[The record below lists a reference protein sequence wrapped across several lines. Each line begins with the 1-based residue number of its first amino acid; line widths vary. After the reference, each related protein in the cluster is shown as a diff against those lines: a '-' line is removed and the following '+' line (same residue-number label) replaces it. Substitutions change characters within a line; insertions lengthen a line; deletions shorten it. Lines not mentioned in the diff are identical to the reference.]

1 MVAQLKIQP
10 TNQGVLNF
18 LNSVSHDKRREDSF
32 KVLSLMQEVIGE
44 EPIMWGSSI
53 IGFGRYQ
60 YKYASG
66 REGEWFVTGFA
77 PRKQALTL
85 YIMSG
90 FSEYDELLG
99 KLGKHSIGKA
109 CLYIKKLE
117 DIDME
122 VLRELIEKS
131 AENVSTT
138 NT

>member
-1 MVAQLKIQP
+1 MAELKTQP
-10 TNQGVLNF
+10 TDQGVTDF
-18 LNSVSHDKRREDSF
+18 LNSISNEKRREDCF
-32 KVLSLMQEVIGE
+32 RVLALMQEVTGE

-53 IGFGRYQ
+53 VGFGSYH

-66 REGEWFVTGFA
+66 REGDWFITGFA

-90 FSEYDELLG
+90 FSEYDDFLG
-99 KLGKHSIGKA
+99 KLGKHTTGKA

-117 DIDME
+117 DVDID

-131 AENVSTT
+131 VNHMSTT
-138 NT
+138 EG

>member
-1 MVAQLKIQP
+1 MAELKTQP
-10 TNQGVLNF
+10 TDESVVAF
-18 LNSVSHDKRREDSF
+18 LNGVSNKKRREDSF
-32 KVLSLMQEVIGE
+32 KVLALMGEITGE

-53 IGFGRYQ
+53 IGFGCYQ

-66 REGEWFVTGFA
+66 RAGEWFVTGFA

-99 KLGKHSIGKA
+99 KLGKHTTGKA
-109 CLYIKKLE
+109 CLYIKKIE
-117 DIDME
+117 DVDID

-131 AENVSTT
+131 VDHVAVT
-138 NT
+138 NP

>member
-1 MVAQLKIQP
+1 MSELKTQP
-10 TNQGVLNF
+10 TDQSVIDF
-18 LNSVSHDKRREDSF
+18 LNSVSHEKRRKDCF
-32 KVLSLMQEVIGE
+32 KVLALMQEVTGK
-44 EPIMWGSSI
+44 EPVMWGSSI
-53 IGFGRYQ
+53 VGFGRYH

-90 FSEYDELLG
+90 FSEYEGLLD
-99 KLGKHSIGKA
+99 KLGKHTTGKA

-117 DIDME
+117 DVDMK

-131 AENVSTT
+131 IEHVSTT

>member
-1 MVAQLKIQP
+1 MTQLKTQP
-10 TNQGVLNF
+10 NEQSVVDF
-18 LNSVSHDKRREDSF
+18 LNGVENEKRREDSF
-32 KVLSLMQEVIGE
+32 KVLALMREVTGE

-53 IGFGRYQ
+53 IGFGCYQ

-66 REGEWFVTGFA
+66 RDGEWFVTGFA

-99 KLGKHSIGKA
+99 RLGKHTTGKA

-117 DIDME
+117 NVDLH

-131 AENVSTT
+131 VEHVSTT
-138 NT
+138 NA